1 LAELIKANF
10 LANLAYFRRSKLLIA
25 FLLVFVLLTAL
36 EALPALFYLSSVPR
50 LNVLREIFSSTN
62 RYLLIYGGG
71 LGLFIMSS
79 HLRNRSLKMV
89 FTKPCPPAVWLL
101 SAFLTAAFISLL
113 LTLFVLGSSVVMSL
127 LWHLPV
133 RPGLVFISL
142 DTFVASL
149 GLISYLMLLTTLA
162 HPAIAIAFV
171 LIFNADMFYGAR
183 FWALSQIKSGDKSLS
198 LVVMERIFHALYML
212 VPMTHAFSE
221 KTEGIYVSLRV
232 MHGEWKYLPYSLA
245 YVLVFSAF
253 CYFVSLFVLQR
264 RKHI

>member
-1 LAELIKANF
+1 LIKANF

-25 FLLVFVLLTAL
+25 FLLVFVLLTCL
-36 EALPALFYLSSVPR
+36 EALPAVFSFSAVPR
-50 LNVLREIFSSTN
+50 FNVLREIFSSTN
-62 RYLLIYGGG
+62 RYLLIYAAG

-79 HLRNRSLKMV
+79 HLRSRSLKMV
-89 FTKPCPPAVWLL
+89 FTKPCPPAVWLF

-113 LTLFVLGSSVVMSL
+113 LTLFVLGCSVVMSL
-127 LWHLPV
+127 VWHLPV
-133 RPGLVFISL
+133 RPGLVFVSL
-142 DTFVASL
+142 DTFVSSL
-149 GLISYLMLLTTLA
+149 GLIAYLMLLTTLA

-171 LIFNADMFYGAR
+171 LIFNADMFYSAR
-183 FWALSQIKSGDKSLS
+183 YWALSQIRSGDTSMS
-198 LVVMERIFHALYML
+198 LVVMERIFHALYMI

-253 CYFVSLFVLQR
+253 CYFITLFALQR